1 MVYNRWDKEKCSHW
15 ESSLHLQQAVLLTQL
30 TSNACLTCLL
40 GNCLLITSQVIV
52 LEEENTKQTKNF
64 RKPFLQQE
72 HSKFITAVT
81 KSKGYQ
87 TFNTGICI
95 YVLSIQNQT
104 LITSPCYYVFGVFFS
119 KGVLSKDRWKWV
131 CRNRNQRWLLPS
143 TGLSFHTRDLRY
155 SAMGET
161 SSQASHV

>member
-15 ESSLHLQQAVLLTQL
+15 ESSLHLQQAVLHTQL
-30 TSNACLTCLL
+30 TSNACLTWQLSSRSFSS
-40 GNCLLITSQVIV
+40 NSVRRRKYKTNKKTS
-52 LEEENTKQTKNF
+52 

-87 TFNTGICI
+87 TFNTGIYI

-104 LITSPCYYVFGVFFS
+104 LIKSPCYYVFGVFFS

-131 CRNRNQRWLLPS
+131 CRNRDQRWLLPS
-143 TGLSFHTRDLRY
+143 TGLSLHTRDLRY

-161 SSQASHV
+161 SSQASRV